1 LNSKLARVRGPS
13 ISSVGLYRRLQLT
26 NGLLQF
32 AHQSQQSTMQSQ
44 NSVASFRVR
53 NDNTRSS
60 HSETGRDQLQ
70 TTTQKLLLLCFC
82 RTTKCTAPPPPP
94 WVSLARCAGSAAD
107 AAPPT
112 SASSAQSTQA
122 CPSSRRRGPPPRRR
136 HGVGQNDPRH
146 NAPPLLQVNTAFT
159 PRRPHALQVLT
170 VSTGPQNCIMIHV
183 ILHTSTHVTSL
194 RRSSSDRSIDA
205 ARARCCALTPA
216 TDMRL
221 LSMTQTN
228 GRTDGHPT
236 VSLHAPAPRTMAVAL
251 ITVLC

>member
-1 LNSKLARVRGPS
+1 
-13 ISSVGLYRRLQLT
+13 
-26 NGLLQF
+26 
-32 AHQSQQSTMQSQ
+32 MQSQ

-94 WVSLARCAGSAAD
+94 PPWVSLARCAGSAAD

-136 HGVGQNDPRH
+136 HGVGQNAPRH

-194 RRSSSDRSIDA
+194 RRSSSDRSIYA

-228 GRTDGHPT
+228 GRTDTRPLAYTH
-236 VSLHAPAPRTMAVAL
+236 LHR
-251 ITVLC
+251 VLWR

>member
-1 LNSKLARVRGPS
+1 
-13 ISSVGLYRRLQLT
+13 
-26 NGLLQF
+26 
-32 AHQSQQSTMQSQ
+32 MQAQ
-44 NSVASFRVR
+44 NSVASFGVR

-170 VSTGPQNCIMIHV
+170 VSTGPQNCMIHV

-205 ARARCCALTPA
+205 TRARCCADA
-216 TDMRL
+216 GNRYAAAIDNTDK
-221 LSMTQTN
+221 
-228 GRTDGHPT
+228 RTDG
-236 VSLHAPAPRTMAVAL
+236 RTPDR
-251 ITVLC
+251 